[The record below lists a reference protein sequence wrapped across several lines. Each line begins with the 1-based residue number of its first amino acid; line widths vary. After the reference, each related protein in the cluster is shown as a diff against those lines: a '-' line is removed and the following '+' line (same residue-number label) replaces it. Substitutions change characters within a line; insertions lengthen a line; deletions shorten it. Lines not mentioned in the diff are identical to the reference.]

1 MHRQSISTMK
11 TITHPLII
19 LLVLFAS
26 CVPARRYQE
35 LKTDAQIC
43 ADEKRALTS
52 ENERLRSDLEDM
64 RVEVDRL
71 NEAVDIL
78 VKDTTMTGTTL
89 RRLTKQYDKINELN
103 DQLMRKQASL
113 MSSSESE
120 KKALLENLMEL
131 QQDLQEQQAR
141 LAVVEKDLNEKS
153 LTLEDREARVAEL
166 EALLSKQEEVLN
178 SLKDRVS
185 AALLGFKDKG
195 LSIVEKDGRVYVS
208 LEAKLLFASG
218 STVVSYEGTEALEQ
232 LAKAIQDDTDLSILV
247 EGHTDTDKIIG
258 NSLPFKDNWDLSVM
272 RATSVVRIL
281 LTDSRLDPTRVTA
294 AGRSEYLPVDISD
307 KAKNRRIEIILE
319 PDLTELF
326 QLINEG

>member
-185 AALLGFKDKG
+185 AALLGFKGKG

-218 STVVSYEGTEALEQ
+218 STVVSSEGTEALEQ

>member
-1 MHRQSISTMK
+1 
-11 TITHPLII
+11 
-19 LLVLFAS
+19 
-26 CVPARRYQE
+26 
-35 LKTDAQIC
+35 
-43 ADEKRALTS
+43 
-52 ENERLRSDLEDM
+52 
-64 RVEVDRL
+64 
-71 NEAVDIL
+71 
-78 VKDTTMTGTTL
+78 
-89 RRLTKQYDKINELN
+89 
-103 DQLMRKQASL
+103 
-113 MSSSESE
+113 
-120 KKALLENLMEL
+120 MEL

-218 STVVSYEGTEALEQ
+218 STVVSSEGTEALEQ